1 MSSDV
6 KCPFMSLFF
15 FLGGGGAGL
24 WAGGRSVLLRQWK
37 DNMTL
42 STVRVGHSLAPSP
55 STPLYY
61 EKSCLHLP
69 FFTLSLEFD
78 RSAIGGIVAAAAF
91 PPCLFRGSRWRDT
104 VLMRLG
110 CNWTLRWGDGDGGSI
125 GGQGQGHVWVRSLG
139 GCRLIHS
146 STRTDAASTVQWLF
160 YMSALTQWA
169 LLSLILTSHYST
181 LGWHTW
187 ERTQSRHPFLN
198 SSLSCN

>member
-1 MSSDV
+1 MSAYGRAWVEHESPQRWRHDSGGRLWRQENGTLKCWFRAALRINSEPRALVLSAPGSELCTWMSSDV

-69 FFTLSLEFD
+69 FFSL
-78 RSAIGGIVAAAAF
+78 F
-91 PPCLFRGSRWRDT
+91 PW
-104 VLMRLG
+104 
-110 CNWTLRWGDGDGGSI
+110 N
-125 GGQGQGHVWVRSLG
+125 
-139 GCRLIHS
+139 LIDLPS
-146 STRTDAASTVQWLF
+146 G
-160 YMSALTQWA
+160 AL
-169 LLSLILTSHYST
+169 
-181 LGWHTW
+181 
-187 ERTQSRHPFLN
+187 
-198 SSLSCN
+198 